1 MKLDWILN
9 QKKIVILD
17 NFRQLEKFEYT
28 LPSR

>member
-17 NFRQLEKFEYT
+17 KFRQLEKFEYT